1 MKEAGVPLAKA
12 GQILKLLNKYSS
24 TKAGYEKKMGA
35 YHDPTR
41 GDGAE
46 SGDGGGRGSDDD
58 DDNDDD
64 DDDDDAAEDEIKR
77 KEQELSQ
84 KNSVAAAAA
93 LEKKDK
99 ERDDDER
106 DDDGDDDERD
116 DGGVYLGKKQ
126 APLLKMK
133 LKSKSGQ
140 DVALSMRCLMPG
152 DTLENAT
159 TRVEHALKK
168 AMGPGP
174 VDPKK
179 VKSVRKA
186 LYAQS
191 KKKTKWNE
199 EKATLEAKEEKRKK
213 AQEEDEEFERQ
224 AEIDRQVVEA
234 ERLAAKEKADR
245 RKLPLNPGEDEKGYV
260 QGVKRVKKIFES
272 LFWTN
277 NYCF

>member
-1 MKEAGVPLAKA
+1 MKEAGLPLAKA

-41 GDGAE
+41 VDGAE
-46 SGDGGGRGSDDD
+46 SGDGGGRWG
-58 DDNDDD
+58 DDD
-64 DDDDDAAEDEIKR
+64 DDDDDAAEERKAREDEIKR

-84 KNSVAAAAA
+84 KKSVAAAAA

-99 ERDDDER
+99 ERDDDGGEDER
-106 DDDGDDDERD
+106 DDGDDDERD
-116 DGGVYLGKKQ
+116 DGGVYLGKKE

-224 AEIDRQVVEA
+224 AEIDRQAVEA

-245 RKLPLNPGEDEKGYV
+245 RKLPLNPGEDENGYV
-260 QGVKRVKKIFES
+260 QGVKRVRKF
-272 LFWTN
+272 LRAYF
-277 NYCF
+277 

>member
-1 MKEAGVPLAKA
+1 MKEAGLPLAKA

-24 TKAGYEKKMGA
+24 TKAGYEKQMGA

-41 GDGAE
+41 VDGAE
-46 SGDGGGRGSDDD
+46 SGDGGGRGGD

-64 DDDDDAAEDEIKR
+64 DDDAAEERKAREDEIKR

-84 KNSVAAAAA
+84 KKSVAAAAA

-99 ERDDDER
+99 ERDDDGG

-245 RKLPLNPGEDEKGYV
+245 RKLPLNPGEDENGYV
-260 QGVKRVKKIFES
+260 QGVKRVKKIF
-272 LFWTN
+272 
-277 NYCF
+277 